1 MNVDEANKITSFD
14 EFLDLLADVQQN
26 NKKS

>member
-1 MNVDEANKITSFD
+1 MQVDESNKITSFD
-14 EFLDLLADVQQN
+14 EFLDLLADVGQN

>member
-1 MNVDEANKITSFD
+1 MNVDETNKITSFD